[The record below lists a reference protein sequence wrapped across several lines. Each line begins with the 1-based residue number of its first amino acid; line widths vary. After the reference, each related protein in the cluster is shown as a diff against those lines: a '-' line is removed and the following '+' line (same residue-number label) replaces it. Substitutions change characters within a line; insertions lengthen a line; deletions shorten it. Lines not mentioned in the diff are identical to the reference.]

1 MNNNQFLS
9 SENSDFEDE
18 TMTKCSDN
26 EKECCLFKPR
36 YFSREFI
43 QCLDEGLYDT
53 LDYLLFISPPR
64 CLKKFFEKEASYILR
79 WSIMA
84 YPSESLRRL
93 VKLMPRKMLLQ
104 ELKQSDYSIV
114 RSQIQVIK
122 SVFQEEQTT
131 EETKQDY
138 YKKWK
143 ILYSLK
149 NKKLQK
155 VIREEMDWINIDE
168 LFN

>member
-1 MNNNQFLS
+1 
-9 SENSDFEDE
+9 
-18 TMTKCSDN
+18 
-26 EKECCLFKPR
+26 
-36 YFSREFI
+36 
-43 QCLDEGLYDT
+43 
-53 LDYLLFISPPR
+53 
-64 CLKKFFEKEASYILR
+64 
-79 WSIMA
+79 
-84 YPSESLRRL
+84 
-93 VKLMPRKMLLQ
+93 MPRKMLLQ